1 MIKIADK
8 DKDYVYVYSENTKEL
23 DSIINNL
30 KVAAKVIY
38 LGYPAAIV
46 KKEKN
51 WVL

>member
-8 DKDYVYVYSENTKEL
+8 DKDYVYVYSQNAKEL

-38 LGYPAAIV
+38 SGYPAAIV

-51 WVL
+51 